1 MSRLVYILSLLLVTV
16 PVFATDWPQ
25 WRGPNRDGISKE
37 TNWLTQW
44 PVSGPKQLWQANV
57 GTGCSAVAVSHGRLF
72 AIGNT
77 NDTDTVACCDAAT
90 GQVFWQ
96 YSYACP
102 LEPRMFE
109 GGPAA
114 TPTVDGERVYT
125 LSRLG
130 HLFCLETATGKVV
143 WAKHLQNDLAG
154 KMPDWGYTG
163 SPLVLGSAV
172 ICDVG
177 ATGAATVAFD
187 KLTGNILWKSGND
200 AAGYGSLVPFTF
212 NGRYCL
218 AGFNAFG
225 LVVREAAT
233 GKELARAA
241 WKTSYDGNI
250 ATPIV
255 AGDKIFVSSGY
266 NKGGGVFQF
275 TGTALTEIWKST
287 TMRNHFNSC
296 VLWQDHLYGFDEST
310 LTCVTFATG
319 TTKWKQ
325 DGFGKGALMLAGDK
339 LIVQSETGNLVVAMA
354 APAGFKE
361 LARAKVLTGRCW
373 VVPVLAN
380 GRLYVRNNT
389 GNLVCLDVSNPK

>member
-1 MSRLVYILSLLLVTV
+1 MKRSVYILSVLLVV
-16 PVFATDWPQ
+16 LPAFAADWPQ
-25 WRGPNRDGISKE
+25 WRGPNRDGISPE
-37 TNWLTQW
+37 ANWLTQW
-44 PVSGPKQLWQANV
+44 PAGGPKQLWHANV

-72 AIGNT
+72 AMGNT
-77 NDTDTVACCDAAT
+77 NDTDTAVCCDAAT
-90 GQVFWQ
+90 GQVLWQ

-125 LSRLG
+125 LSRQG
-130 HLFCLETATGKVV
+130 HLFCLETATGKVL

-163 SPLVLGSAV
+163 SPLVLGAAV

-177 ATGAATVAFD
+177 ATDAATVAFD
-187 KLTGNILWKSGND
+187 KLTGTILWKSGND
-200 AAGYGSLVPFTF
+200 AAGYGSWVSFPF
-212 NGRYCL
+212 NGRQCL

-225 LVVREAAT
+225 LVVRAAT
-233 GKELARAA
+233 GKELARYRWETA
-241 WKTSYDGNI
+241 YNGNI

-255 AGDKIFVSSGY
+255 AGDKIFISSGY
-266 NKGGGVFQF
+266 NKGCAVVQF
-275 TGTALTEIWKST
+275 TGTALTELWKSN
-287 TMRNHFNSC
+287 TMRNHFNSS
-296 VLWQDHLYGFDEST
+296 VLWQEQLYGFDEST
-310 LTCVTFATG
+310 LTCLNFATG
-319 TTKWKQ
+319 TARWRQ
-325 DGFGKGALMLAGDK
+325 DGLGKGALMLAGDK
-339 LIVQSETGNLVVAMA
+339 LIVQSETGNLVIAAA

-380 GRLYVRNNT
+380 GRLYVRNNS
-389 GNLVCLDVSNPK
+389 GELVCLDVSNPK